1 MCLCDH
7 LIDSRVPFG
16 PGESGGGVWLTMI
29 NINRRNYARIH
40 VFVGGG
46 DLKGAEEPVG
56 RGY

>member
-1 MCLCDH
+1 M
-7 LIDSRVPFG
+7 SRLVLG
-16 PGESGGGVWLTMI
+16 RVGGGVWLTMI
-29 NINRRNYARIH
+29 DINRRNYARIH